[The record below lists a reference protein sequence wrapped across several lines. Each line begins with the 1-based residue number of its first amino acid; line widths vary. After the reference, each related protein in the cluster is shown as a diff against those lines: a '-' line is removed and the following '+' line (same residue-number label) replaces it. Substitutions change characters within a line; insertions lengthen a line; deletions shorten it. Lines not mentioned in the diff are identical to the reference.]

1 MLAETDAEQG
11 ALSFV
16 AVCLHW
22 TAHVLMCKTLL
33 QQCLS
38 FLPSGCGNEC
48 GQRGSKMEIHI
59 LHILE

>member
-33 QQCLS
+33 QLQRLQCLS
-38 FLPSGCGNEC
+38 FPPS
-48 GQRGSKMEIHI
+48 GQRGSKMEIQI
-59 LHILE
+59 VDL